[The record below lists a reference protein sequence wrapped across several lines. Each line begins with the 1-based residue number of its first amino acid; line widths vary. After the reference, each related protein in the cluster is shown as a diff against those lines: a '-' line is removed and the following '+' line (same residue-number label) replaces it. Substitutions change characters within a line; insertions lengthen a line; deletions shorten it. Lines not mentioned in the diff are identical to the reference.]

1 MKTKMTFQ
9 PRTVGL
15 LVTVLLAA
23 GLFSGCSDPVS
34 ADIQVRK
41 QWPKATV
48 YRLPESPRSNYVVVD
63 SCGAV
68 WYTEVID
75 VFDPVE
81 VYAVVSISPCR

>member
-1 MKTKMTFQ
+1 MKMKTTFQ

-34 ADIQVRK
+34 ADALVREK
-41 QWPKATV
+41 WPGSTV
-48 YRLPESPRSNYVVVD
+48 YRLPESPRCNYVIID

-68 WYTEVID
+68 WYAEVLDAIA
-75 VFDPVE
+75 PAE
-81 VYAVVSISPCR
+81 VRTVVGISPCR